1 MSGRVSNAR
10 REALLPVV
18 VAAWNREDR
27 PSVAAIAR
35 EIPDTDVGPG
45 LVRSL
50 LRSAGIEPKIRIPRT
65 AQHGDP
71 GMWHTRRCRCDV
83 CVEAM
88 REYRRAEA
96 RRNPMPPERLES
108 GLAGIKARARQAQA
122 ESLKSATR
130 NGSRWTGPEME
141 LVAREDLTVTQVAA
155 MTGRTYNA
163 VSNARQALRSPAHRD
178 HARMMRALHGD
189 L

>member
-27 PSVAAIAR
+27 PSVSAVAR

-50 LRSAGIEPKIRIPRT
+50 LRSTGIEPEIRIPRT

-71 GMWHTRRCRCDV
+71 GMWQTRKCRCEV
-83 CVEAM
+83 CDTAR

-96 RRNPMPPERLES
+96 LRNPAPPERLAS
-108 GLAGIKARARQAQA
+108 GLAGIKERARRDQA
-122 ESLKSATR
+122 ESLKSAMR
-130 NGSRWTGPEME
+130 NGARWTGPEME

-155 MTGRTYNA
+155 MTRRTYNA
-163 VSNARQALRSPAHRD
+163 VSNVRQALGNPHHPG
-178 HARMMRALHGD
+178 HASAMRALNGD